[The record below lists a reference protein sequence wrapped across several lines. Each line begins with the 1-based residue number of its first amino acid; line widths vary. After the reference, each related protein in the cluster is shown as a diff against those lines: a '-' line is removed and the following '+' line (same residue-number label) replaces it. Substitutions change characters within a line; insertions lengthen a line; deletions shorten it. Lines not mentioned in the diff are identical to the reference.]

1 MPSPHVS
8 RHPGASMALSG
19 MGQCGAEEDCL
30 HSHHQHQHQ
39 QQHQRRGTGSSGLHT
54 RARARTHSARVFIK
68 YQPPPRAIEDQAA
81 AWLLALLA
89 GQYLSIAAP
98 MTPLSELITD
108 MGLFD
113 AAMQGLRAE
122 RREQVV
128 SDGRERG
135 RCCASMQGVIA

>member
-1 MPSPHVS
+1 
-8 RHPGASMALSG
+8 
-19 MGQCGAEEDCL
+19 MGQCGAEEDSL

-39 QQHQRRGTGSSGLHT
+39 QQHERRGTGSSGLHT

-68 YQPPPRAIEDQAA
+68 YQPPPHARSRIKQQPGSWRFA
-81 AWLLALLA
+81 LA

-98 MTPLSELITD
+98 MTPLSELITG

-122 RREQVV
+122 RREQV
-128 SDGRERG
+128 
-135 RCCASMQGVIA
+135 ASADAQV